1 MKSFAAGSPDQ
12 GILRGLA
19 ELVWLY
25 RRGEV
30 SAGLCEGNER
40 VAVVLGAQVLRGGR
54 ASRTLEARVLHAADL
69 YALGDLDL
77 IIPTGGLGE
86 HGPTES
92 EVMARI
98 LRDAGVPDEAM
109 LLEDRAVSTWES
121 AINVG
126 DICRERGIE
135 GVRIISDPLHCVRA
149 VGVFRWVGLR
159 SSASPAWDNPM
170 WHVAAMRRG
179 QLAREMGA
187 MVWYRVKHG
196 VGSRYRR

>member
-1 MKSFAAGSPDQ
+1 MRLFEVGSPDQ
-12 GILRGLA
+12 GILRGLV
-19 ELVWLY
+19 ELVRLY

-30 SAGLCEGNER
+30 SAGLEEGSER

-54 ASRTLEARVLHAADL
+54 ASRALEARVRHAADL
-69 YALGDLDL
+69 YASGDLDL
-77 IIPTGGLGE
+77 IVPTGGLGE
-86 HGPTES
+86 HGPTEAK
-92 EVMARI
+92 VMAQI
-98 LRDAGVPDEAM
+98 LRNDGVPDEAM

-135 GVRIISDPLHCVRA
+135 EVRIVSDPLHCVRA
-149 VGVFRWVGLR
+149 VGAFRWVGLR
-159 SSASPAWDNPM
+159 ASVSPAWRNPM

-187 MVWYRVKHG
+187 MVWYRMKHG